1 MDFVI
6 FRVPCLFEYIETFL
20 ALAVECTKKLV
31 INT

>member
-6 FRVPCLFEYIETFL
+6 FKVPCLFEYIETFL
-20 ALAVECTKKLV
+20 ALALGCAKKLA